1 MPVTASSQEK
11 TEEEPSSEV
20 RFRERE
26 RSERSERSE
35 RYSRRGR
42 RTQRGEAPMLQSSLG
57 WALRQGVWRRDR

>member
-26 RSERSERSE
+26 RDQRERSE

-42 RTQRGEAPMLQSSLG
+42 RTQRGGAPMLQSSLG
-57 WALRQGVWRRDR
+57 WALRQGVLRRDR

>member
-26 RSERSERSE
+26 RSEREIRE
-35 RYSRRGR
+35 IR
-42 RTQRGEAPMLQSSLG
+42 EIF
-57 WALRQGVWRRDR
+57 

>member
-26 RSERSERSE
+26 RERSERD
-35 RYSRRGR
+35 SRRGR
-42 RTQRGEAPMLQSSLG
+42 RTQRGGAPMLQSSLG
-57 WALRQGVWRRDR
+57 WALRQGVLRRDR